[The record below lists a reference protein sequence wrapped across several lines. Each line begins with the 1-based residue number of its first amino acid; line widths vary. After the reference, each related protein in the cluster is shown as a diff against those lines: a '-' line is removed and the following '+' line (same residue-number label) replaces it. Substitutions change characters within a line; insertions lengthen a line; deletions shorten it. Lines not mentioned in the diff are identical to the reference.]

1 MLCPQETRLQ
11 IETPGLTY
19 TREVRISVDVTID
32 LTPKSTGQPIRYSR
46 GHIFLLTDLFLICE
60 WILPSERAEYGGV
73 ADISLIF
80 PPLAGKHLKVSEV
93 PDSGQYRVSIVT
105 GFI

>member
-1 MLCPQETRLQ
+1 MSLDVV
-11 IETPGLTY
+11 IEF
-19 TREVRISVDVTID
+19 
-32 LTPKSTGQPIRYSR
+32 TPKSTGNPMRYPR

-80 PPLAGKHLKVSEV
+80 PPLAGKHLRVSEV
-93 PDSGQYRVSIVT
+93 PDSGE
-105 GFI
+105 

>member
-19 TREVRISVDVTID
+19 TREVRMSVDVTID
-32 LTPKSTGQPIRYSR
+32 FTPKSTGQPIRYPR

-93 PDSGQYRVSIVT
+93 PGSGQ
-105 GFI
+105 